1 MTYVLKTKKRDY
13 KYNGPVDSSDY
24 NSRIQENYEDLV
36 YLYNRANIIDAKLSS
51 AFERVLKDHIFLAN
65 AIQDLSDRVSA
76 LESNSNTLSIYS
88 FSQLDYNNFVG
99 TSFSIAGT
107 ELLSF
112 DPSYNAITLPKV
124 SSGSFSKL
132 KFGQAGVG
140 QVVPDYFKTRID
152 ISYAGV
158 DTPGAVIDSTPI
170 YNCILDAADKVWRR
184 TVVSNTNPTTGAQ
197 LMLYVAIPNDAVGIL
212 KSNVIKLNPFP
223 AFGCEIYSIEYTTV
237 ANPSLTPADT
247 WIPLNKNSF
256 YDSVAS
262 AIGKVAPGGWS
273 SLGSDSIKNSG
284 PLCFHF
290 PETNITAIRI
300 KMNQK
305 NYLTETGK
313 YIYTYGLSDL
323 DVKYEKY
330 LQTGKI
336 IIKYSAPVGTVVQ
349 EVTNVSP
356 KIYNVAESQ
365 LDEAFSYRIIYDDA
379 GTYSLINPGAS
390 NHVWIEVT
398 LNQLDDKTAPVLSDL
413 IIEYI

>member
-1 MTYVLKTKKRDY
+1 MADILKTKKRDY

-24 NSRIQENYEDLV
+24 NARIEENYQDLV
-36 YLYNRANIIDAKLSS
+36 YLYNRANIIDAKLAT
-51 AFERVLKDHIFLAN
+51 AFERVLKDHVFLAN
-65 AIQDLSDRVSA
+65 AIQDLSDRVTA
-76 LESNSNTLSIYS
+76 LESASNVLSIYS
-88 FSQLDYNNFVG
+88 FSQLDYANFVG
-99 TSFSIAGT
+99 TSFAVSGT

-112 DPSYNAITLPKV
+112 DPIYNIVTLPKV

-132 KFGQAGVG
+132 KFGQSGVG
-140 QVVPDYFKTRID
+140 QIVPDYFKTRID

-158 DTPGAVIDSTPI
+158 DTSGAVIDSTPI
-170 YNCILDAADKVWRR
+170 YNCILDAPDKVWRR
-184 TVVSNTNPTTGAQ
+184 TVVSDTNPTTGAQ
-197 LMLYVAIPNDAVGIL
+197 MMLYVQIPNDAVGIL

-223 AFGCEIYSIEYTTV
+223 SFGCEIYSIEYTTV
-237 ANPSLTPADT
+237 DNPSLSSSDT

-256 YDSVAS
+256 YDSVSS

-273 SLGSDSIKNSG
+273 VLGSDSIKNSG
-284 PLCFHF
+284 PLCFQF
-290 PETNITAIRI
+290 PEANITAIRA
-300 KMNQK
+300 KMHQK
-305 NYLTETGK
+305 NYLTETSK
-313 YIYTYGLSDL
+313 YVYTYGLSDL

-330 LQTGKI
+330 LQTGKM
-336 IIKYSAPVGTVVQ
+336 IIKYSAPAGEVIE

-379 GTYSLINPGAS
+379 GTYSLTNPGAN

>member
-1 MTYVLKTKKRDY
+1 
-13 KYNGPVDSSDY
+13 
-24 NSRIQENYEDLV
+24 
-36 YLYNRANIIDAKLSS
+36 
-51 AFERVLKDHIFLAN
+51 
-65 AIQDLSDRVSA
+65 
-76 LESNSNTLSIYS
+76 
-88 FSQLDYNNFVG
+88 
-99 TSFSIAGT
+99 
-107 ELLSF
+107 
-112 DPSYNAITLPKV
+112 
-124 SSGSFSKL
+124 
-132 KFGQAGVG
+132 
-140 QVVPDYFKTRID
+140 
-152 ISYAGV
+152 
-158 DTPGAVIDSTPI
+158 
-170 YNCILDAADKVWRR
+170 
-184 TVVSNTNPTTGAQ
+184 
-197 LMLYVAIPNDAVGIL
+197 
-212 KSNVIKLNPFP
+212 
-223 AFGCEIYSIEYTTV
+223 
-237 ANPSLTPADT
+237 LTPADT